1 MLVSLAS
8 GHRSAGVGGEIR
20 RGEGGRY
27 RNLLNFDL
35 IYLRLVQSAGAGAG
49 AGGIMVCQKKDIFI
63 HRRWR
68 RGAVHYSA
76 GAGPAWNLC

>member
-68 RGAVHYSA
+68 RGAVH
-76 GAGPAWNLC
+76 

>member
-8 GHRSAGVGGEIR
+8 GHRSAGVGGGDKKR
-20 RGEGGRY
+20 RGGRY

-35 IYLRLVQSAGAGAG
+35 IYLRLVQSAGAG

-68 RGAVHYSA
+68 RGAVH
-76 GAGPAWNLC
+76 

>member
-1 MLVSLAS
+1 M
-8 GHRSAGVGGEIR
+8 REEE
-20 RGEGGRY
+20 EGGRY

-35 IYLRLVQSAGAGAG
+35 IYLRLVQSAGAGAGAG

-68 RGAVHYSA
+68 RGAVH
-76 GAGPAWNLC
+76 